1 MLILVSGGAA
11 SGKSEF
17 AESLAVQSPYPKRIY
32 LATMRVWDAEGKR
45 RVERHRRLRE
55 GKGFTTAECPTDLA
69 HAPVERG
76 SAVLL
81 EDLSNLLLNELYAGG
96 DAVGRI
102 MAGIRHLEETAA
114 LTVVVSNDM
123 FADGVDYT
131 GETASYATALAKL
144 NCQIARLAHKVY
156 EVAAGQPITWK
167 EEGT

>member
-17 AESLAVQSPYPKRIY
+17 AESLVVESPYSNRLY

-45 RVERHRRLRE
+45 RVERHRRARE
-55 GKGFTTAECPTDLA
+55 GKGFATAECPTNLIQV
-69 HAPVERG
+69 PVEG
-76 SAVLL
+76 GCAVLL

-96 DAVGRI
+96 DAEGRV
-102 MAGIRHLEETAA
+102 MEGILSLKETAA

-131 GETASYATALAKL
+131 GQTAAYAAALAKL
-144 NCQIARLAHKVY
+144 NRRIAQAAHKVY
-156 EVAAGQPITWK
+156 EVAAGLPITWK